1 MAKQGFKVMDSDIH
15 VMEPR
20 DLWLRYIEPQF
31 KDQAPQ
37 FAYGENGPGTGQW
50 QFMGKAFPDVC

>member
-20 DLWLRYIEPQF
+20 DLWQQYIKPQY
-31 KDQAPQ
+31 KDRAPQ
-37 FAYGENGPGTGQW
+37 FTHGENGPGTGQ
-50 QFMGKAFPDVC
+50 